1 MLVSAE
7 LRAIEL
13 AGTIDEHRRLH
24 LKSDVPIN
32 GPRDVRVIILV
43 GTEPD
48 LDSKADPPEIGESEW
63 LRSAAANPAFA
74 FLHDPRED
82 IYSPTDGRPFSDEG

>member
-24 LKSDVPIN
+24 LKSDIPID
-32 GPRDVRVIILV
+32 GSRDVRVIILV
-43 GTEPD
+43 GTAPD
-48 LDSKADPPEIGESEW
+48 IDSDAGPPEIGESE
-63 LRSAAANPAFA
+63 
-74 FLHDPRED
+74 
-82 IYSPTDGRPFSDEG
+82 

>member
-1 MLVSAE
+1 VSAE

-24 LKSDVPIN
+24 LKSDVPII
-32 GPRDVRVIILV
+32 GPREVRVTILV
-43 GTEPD
+43 GASPD
-48 LDSKADPPEIGESEW
+48 PDSEARVPKIGESEW

-82 IYSPTDGRPFSDEG
+82 IYSPTDGRPFSDGG